1 MRSIDRFLPGEG
13 FDETL
18 QMDTDS
24 EGKLWL
30 RWLPSPKAAALL
42 LAAVVLLAVGVG
54 RVAIGDAENNETED
68 STLASAASSQ
78 PVTDVAAPQ
87 VEPQNTKTGSTSEV
101 TVHVVGEIAK
111 PGVYQLPGGSRVH
124 EAIDMAG
131 GATENAHLELINL
144 AAQISDG
151 QQIVVPDSQTA
162 ANAAAAKATATGS
175 GIGADGKVSINLASA
190 SELEE
195 LDGIGPSLAERIV
208 AYRESNGPFSSI
220 ESLTEVPGIGQ
231 KILARFSS
239 GITL

>member
-1 MRSIDRFLPGEG
+1 MRSIDRFLPGED

-18 QMDTDS
+18 QMDTNS

-54 RVAIGDAENNETED
+54 RVVIGEAENNESYD
-68 STLASAASSQ
+68 STPVSAASL

-87 VEPQNTKTGSTSEV
+87 VEPQSTKTGSTSEV
-101 TVHVVGEIAK
+101 TVHVVGEVAK

-124 EAIDMAG
+124 EAIDTAG

-162 ANAAAAKATATGS
+162 AGAAAVTTTATGS

-190 SELEE
+190 SELEK

-239 GITL
+239 EITL